1 MVRAMRN
8 LAPEPSPR
16 RSKRFTIENPSLCP
30 VPAVTNLWEQKGK
43 LTHVE
48 QTHRGLMDKPER
60 YYAAFFRFF
69 GILKSALANRPSV

>member
-16 RSKRFTIENPSLCP
+16 QSKRFTTENPSLCP
-30 VPAVTNLWEQKGK
+30 VPAVTNLWEQIGK

-48 QTHRGLMDKPER
+48 QTHRGLMDKPEC
-60 YYAAFFRFF
+60 Y
-69 GILKSALANRPSV
+69 LAVLHPSGSLESENPPW